1 MKNKLTIYLILLL
14 FTYSCTGLGSKRSQK
29 SDEFLVEKK
38 NPLVMPPDIGELP
51 SPEDSNND
59 KDVNSESDSDFK
71 NILNSKK
78 NQKANS
84 SSNTSSSLKESIIKK
99 IEQ

>member
-1 MKNKLTIYLILLL
+1 MRKKP
-14 FTYSCTGLGSKRSQK
+14 SCNATGYWRTSKRPK
-29 SDEFLVEKK
+29 
-38 NPLVMPPDIGELP
+38 
-51 SPEDSNND
+51 DSNND

-84 SSNTSSSLKESIIKK
+84 TNTSSSLKESIIKK
-99 IEQ
+99 IEIMKSRLIYENFKKK